1 MEILR
6 KGEYFYWG
14 INMGRRI
21 LIRQIR
27 IFFLEF
33 GIFFEGEA
41 FSFCVVFLFCRFGIW
56 QEFNQDIFEMEMWKW
71 F

>member
-1 MEILR
+1 
-6 KGEYFYWG
+6 
-14 INMGRRI
+14 MGRRI